1 MIAFSVGDIYAHSH
15 KVLGTCKYLNQYR
28 AASLLSKDFELNG
41 IFHPIC
47 HNWIVLFSFSAYNN
61 QLDALE

>member
-1 MIAFSVGDIYAHSH
+1 MHTHTKSWENANTPKPIESRF
-15 KVLGTCKYLNQYR
+15 LT
-28 AASLLSKDFELNG
+28 KDFELND